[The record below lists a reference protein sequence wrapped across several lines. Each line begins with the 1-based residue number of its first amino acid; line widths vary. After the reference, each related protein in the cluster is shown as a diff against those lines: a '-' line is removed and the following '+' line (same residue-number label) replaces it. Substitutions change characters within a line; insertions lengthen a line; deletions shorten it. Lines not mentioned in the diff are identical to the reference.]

1 MEQPS
6 PLLSN
11 LFPWLL
17 PIYRLVFFHGLIFW
31 QFLWGSGILA
41 FRIARRSDFYKTIK
55 KIFFKDLDRYY
66 KTVDDSII
74 EFHQHKMEQ
83 INSIL
88 SELWAR
94 VYQGNDIETIK
105 IKSQTV
111 GSAEKKKSYDY
122 RFCFDFYFF
131 KKIFN

>member
-1 MEQPS
+1 MF
-6 PLLSN
+6 N
-11 LFPWLL
+11 NFFYVIGTKNVYIFP
-17 PIYRLVFFHGLIFW
+17 RF
-31 QFLWGSGILA
+31 GILVILWVWY
-41 FRIARRSDFYKTIK
+41 FGVWYSGRSGFQYDNR
-55 KIFFKDLDRYY
+55 KIFKDLDRYY

-122 RFCFDFYFF
+122 RFVLSFYFLKKFF
-131 KKIFN
+131 KLVLL